1 MATPAVRIVKTEK
14 RLFSTFCRM
23 QKIGHP
29 GQIGTSDY
37 SHGGGKRAYVLR
49 FGTQISGDFI
59 EKNEFR

>member
-49 FGTQISGDFI
+49 FGTHIF
-59 EKNEFR
+59 